1 MKKGDVVICVY
12 AKGCEY
18 LTNGKSYEVVAGK
31 GDNGRFGYI
40 SIDTGFE
47 IVDDDGHSAFCLYP
61 ECGHAEWIIK
71 E

>member
-1 MKKGDVVICVY
+1 MKKGDVVICVD

-31 GDNGRFGYI
+31 GDSGRYGYI
-40 SIDTGFE
+40 SIDIGFE

-61 ECGHAEWIIK
+61 ECGHAEWRIK

>member
-1 MKKGDVVICVY
+1 MKKGDVVECID
-12 AKGCEY
+12 AKGSEY

-40 SIDTGFE
+40 SSDMGFE
-47 IVDDDGHSAFCLYP
+47 IVDDKGHSTFCLYP
-61 ECGHAEWIIK
+61 ECAHAEWRVK